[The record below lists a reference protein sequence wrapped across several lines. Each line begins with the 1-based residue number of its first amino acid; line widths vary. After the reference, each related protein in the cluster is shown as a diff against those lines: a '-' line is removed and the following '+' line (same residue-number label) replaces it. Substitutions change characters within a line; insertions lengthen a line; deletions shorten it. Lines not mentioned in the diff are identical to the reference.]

1 MRKTPPAARRRSA
14 AALMVLTIAACS
26 GGSAPVTVPAPE
38 SVRPVSRVDAE
49 FMAGMIPHHAQAV
62 RMANWAESHGAR
74 PDIQILARRIVV
86 AQQDEIALVQSW
98 LADRDLPVPPA
109 DATHHRMTMNGSSHD
124 MLMPGMLSEAEMN
137 QLDQARGTDFDRL
150 FLTFMIR
157 HHQGAITMVDKLFA
171 SDGAGQDEVV
181 FRFGS
186 DVYADQSTE
195 IERMEKMLAQL
206 SR

>member
-1 MRKTPPAARRRSA
+1 MSQIPIPAPRSA
-14 AALMVLTIAACS
+14 AALMALVFAACS
-26 GGSAPVTVPAPE
+26 GGSPPAAAPVPE
-38 SVRPVSRVDAE
+38 VSRPLSQADAE

-62 RMANWAESHGAR
+62 RMARWAETHGAR
-74 PDIQILARRIVV
+74 SDIRILAQRIVV
-86 AQQDEIALVQSW
+86 AQQDEIALVRTW
-98 LADRDLPVPPA
+98 LADRGLPVPPP
-109 DATHHRMTMNGSSHD
+109 DATHHRMTMNGMTHD
-124 MLMPGMLSEAEMN
+124 MLMPGMLTEEEMN
-137 QLDQARGTDFDRL
+137 RLDQARGAEFDRL
-150 FLTFMIR
+150 FLTYMIR
-157 HHQGAITMVDKLFA
+157 HHQGALAMVDKLFA